1 MCVNDFINVLNG
13 YCTISVQIA
22 QNNNECIYIGLA
34 MELEKEEILEKEI
47 KEIFVNDFGHTF
59 IYIWGKIFP
68 LLFDWNV
75 NGYIHYKY
83 Y

>member
-75 NGYIHYKY
+75 NDYIHYKY